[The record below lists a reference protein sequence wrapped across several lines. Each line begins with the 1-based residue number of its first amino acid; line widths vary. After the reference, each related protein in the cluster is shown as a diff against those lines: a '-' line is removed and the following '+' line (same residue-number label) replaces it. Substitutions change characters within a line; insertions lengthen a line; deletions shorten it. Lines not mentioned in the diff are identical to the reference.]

1 MYKQKLS
8 KPKAKHHSR
17 LLSLH
22 AFWVQKSLTLLLASS
37 ELCVPEDEE
46 VQRTTRPQCLRV
58 MVSEYTVQGK
68 INLHSSSTVK

>member
-46 VQRTTRPQCLRV
+46 VQRTTRPQCLRGHGLRIHCPGEDKP
-58 MVSEYTVQGK
+58 SFE
-68 INLHSSSTVK
+68 